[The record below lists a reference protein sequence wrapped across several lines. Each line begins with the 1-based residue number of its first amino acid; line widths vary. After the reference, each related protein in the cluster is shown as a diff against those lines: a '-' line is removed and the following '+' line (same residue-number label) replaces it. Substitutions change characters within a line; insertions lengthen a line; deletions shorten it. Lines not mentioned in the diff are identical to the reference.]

1 MPKFIWVIRDFT
13 NKYPDDYHNTFYF
26 ESMLNEF
33 AATNNDP
40 NDQTFSS
47 FTSYFGDRYLCTWN
61 EKNLNEV
68 FDIA

>member
-1 MPKFIWVIRDFT
+1 
-13 NKYPDDYHNTFYF
+13 
-26 ESMLNEF
+26 MLNEF